1 MAEIKSNYNPRE
13 ESKDISEERK
23 TKFVAVANGKRGK
36 ASFANQIYKRFI
48 KEDYTGT
55 RDPRILGVIIPA
67 MKKTIMDVINVFLH
81 PDGKNRYSTSSSPSS
96 KISYRDYYRN
106 DDDLPFKDTKTSVA
120 SVLDYDSI
128 VFDTRGEAE
137 KVLSMM
143 DEVISTYNAISIADY
158 YEICG
163 IDDANYTACK
173 YGWRDIRTARVVRTT
188 YNQYQIKLPK
198 AIPLSS
204 N

>member
-1 MAEIKSNYNPRE
+1 MAELKSNYSPKE
-13 ESKDISEERK
+13 KTEDISEERK

-36 ASFANQIYKRFI
+36 ASLTNQIYRRFI

-55 RDPRILGVIIPA
+55 REPGILGVVIPA
-67 MKKTIMDVINVFLH
+67 VKKTIMDVINVFLH
-81 PDGKNRYSTSSSPSS
+81 PDGKNRYSSSSPAS

-106 DDDLPFKDTKTSVA
+106 DDDLPFKDAKSSIA

-137 KVLSMM
+137 KVLAMM
-143 DEVISTYNAISIADY
+143 DEVISTYSVISIADY

-163 IDDANYTACK
+163 IDDANYTANK